1 MSMNKQD
8 TFLARAG
15 KAILLD
21 TGGAALKPAA
31 ELKAIVD
38 AHSQANVQSALP
50 HGYCPLDRI
59 VVIPRMPPQ
68 YLGSI
73 AVSRKSRLVE
83 IALTQVGKI
92 HYIGPAAYTAHTADG
107 VDYKLPPLPKVGDW
121 VFYKSKAGSP
131 MLIKRSADQQLD
143 SAEATRVLIME
154 DRDILFV
161 FDTEADSKMVWS
173 WLQ

>member
-1 MSMNKQD
+1 MSKVD

-15 KAILLD
+15 KAILLPE
-21 TGGAALKPAA
+21 GGSAMKPAA

-38 AHSQANVQSALP
+38 SHSKEQVQSILP
-50 HGYCPLDRI
+50 TGYCPLDRI

-83 IALTQVGKI
+83 IALTQVGQI
-92 HYIGPAAYTAHTADG
+92 HYIGPGAYTAHTADG
-107 VDYKLPPLPKVGDW
+107 VDYKLQPIPKVGDW

-131 MLIKRSADQQLD
+131 MLIKRSAEQRLD
-143 SAEATRVLIME
+143 SSESTRMLIME

-161 FDTEADSKMVWS
+161 FTDEAQSKLVWS